1 MSPSLKALPHFP
13 LHSTETWSY
22 RLLYVSQACRFKS
35 DLKTEN
41 LTYKPWS
48 DSKRIKPMDPIISK
62 GTMFV
67 SPKLG
72 YISRSEFFYIL
83 IRVEV
88 DIFLNSI
95 EIFIKEA
102 RISQNFSMKLSHSIS
117 YFTEM
122 AQHSEL
128 EAIYFSRV
136 NLLDSN
142 DDLLEFEHLELPKN
156 PLMKSNSSRKRSRDS
171 YPQFLAGIK
180 PGDTSESF
188 IYV

>member
-1 MSPSLKALPHFP
+1 
-13 LHSTETWSY
+13 
-22 RLLYVSQACRFKS
+22 
-35 DLKTEN
+35 
-41 LTYKPWS
+41 
-48 DSKRIKPMDPIISK
+48 MDPIISK

-117 YFTEM
+117 YFNGM
-122 AQHSEL
+122 A
-128 EAIYFSRV
+128 
-136 NLLDSN
+136 
-142 DDLLEFEHLELPKN
+142 
-156 PLMKSNSSRKRSRDS
+156 
-171 YPQFLAGIK
+171 
-180 PGDTSESF
+180 
-188 IYV
+188 